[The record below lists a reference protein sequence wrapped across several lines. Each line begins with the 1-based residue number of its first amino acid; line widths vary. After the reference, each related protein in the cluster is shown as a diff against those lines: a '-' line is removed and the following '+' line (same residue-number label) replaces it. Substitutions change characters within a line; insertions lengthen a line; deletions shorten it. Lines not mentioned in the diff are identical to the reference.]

1 MGDSDYHNESISS
14 NTQLLNQF
22 MACQSSESAKSFAM
36 RLSASP
42 FHPKNQE
49 KFVQESEPESK
60 VLDDAINTLKD
71 KEDFLKNVILVID
84 ALSNEQKAQVL

>member
-1 MGDSDYHNESISS
+1 MGDSDYHNDSMSS
-14 NTQLLNQF
+14 NAQLLNQF

-49 KFVQESEPESK
+49 KLVHESAPETK
-60 VLDDAINTLKD
+60 VLDDAIKTLKD

-84 ALSNEQKAQVL
+84 ALSDEQKAQVL